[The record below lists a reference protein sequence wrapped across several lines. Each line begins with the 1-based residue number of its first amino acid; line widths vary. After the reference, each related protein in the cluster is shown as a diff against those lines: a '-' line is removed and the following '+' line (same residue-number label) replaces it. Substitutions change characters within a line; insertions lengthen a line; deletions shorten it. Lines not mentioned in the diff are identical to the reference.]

1 MCVFNGDAQKDIEL
15 EIQGEDLPESWVVVV
30 NGEKAGV
37 ESLGCVDNSKVLV
50 PKSSA
55 VVLVDKES
63 FDRAA
68 VKADTKFKDI
78 LFEAASTFMERNTK
92 AIVKVDDGGKKKKKH
107 KVLKAAGIIVGS
119 VAVAATVAGV
129 AVVKGK
135 KRNKK

>member
-1 MCVFNGDAQKDIEL
+1 M
-15 EIQGEDLPESWVVVV
+15 
-30 NGEKAGV
+30 
-37 ESLGCVDNSKVLV
+37 
-50 PKSSA
+50 
-55 VVLVDKES
+55 VLVDKES
-63 FDRAA
+63 FDRAT